1 MVLCRLFASVTEYD
15 QSLDELLTEN
25 VCKSLVER
33 LSSQNLGQI
42 VQILI
47 NLEHFETACREL
59 EQLLVD
65 ARSSSSSGGPVVLN
79 ATEAF
84 RSNKKTAE
92 KRIFELVNS
101 KIDDLIETAEYDW
114 YVHQNNILERKTDRG
129 FSRMATVLE
138 EEPSNYIQ
146 TLTRYLSNI
155 MNSTLLGLPREIK
168 EFIYFDA
175 LSHAAAEILVSCHS
189 RGQIRGE
196 MSALTP
202 VGQALPLSDEVRTI
216 NPNGVAALAKDVD
229 HLAAFVDSLD
239 VPILKENLDEL
250 EQTIQL
256 MQASNTDE
264 FYDMTSRNK
273 KYGRVDA
280 MKGPALLEK

>member
-1 MVLCRLFASVTEYD
+1 M
-15 QSLDELLTEN
+15 
-25 VCKSLVER
+25 
-33 LSSQNLGQI
+33 
-42 VQILI
+42 
-47 NLEHFETACREL
+47 
-59 EQLLVD
+59 
-65 ARSSSSSGGPVVLN
+65 
-79 ATEAF
+79 
-84 RSNKKTAE
+84 
-92 KRIFELVNS
+92 
-101 KIDDLIETAEYDW
+101 
-114 YVHQNNILERKTDRG
+114 
-129 FSRMATVLE
+129 LE

-175 LSHAAAEILVSCHS
+175 LSHAAAEILVSCHGG
-189 RGQIRGE
+189 GQIEGE
-196 MSALTP
+196 MSVLTP
-202 VGQALPLSDEVRTI
+202 IGQALPLSDEVRTI
-216 NPNGVAALAKDVD
+216 NPNGAAALAKDVE

-256 MQASNTDE
+256 MQATNTDE

-280 MKGPALLEK
+280 IKGPALLEK